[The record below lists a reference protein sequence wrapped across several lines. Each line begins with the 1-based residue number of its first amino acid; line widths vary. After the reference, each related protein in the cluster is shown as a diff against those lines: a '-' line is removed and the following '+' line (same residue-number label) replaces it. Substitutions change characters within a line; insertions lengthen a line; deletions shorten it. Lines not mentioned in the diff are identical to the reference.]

1 MVIVKNLIFEYPGF
15 RALKNISFE
24 LETGSVTA
32 LVGPNGA
39 GKTTLLRCL
48 ASLSEPFSGQIYIN
62 GIDILENPQANHR
75 QTGYLSDTFGLYEGL
90 TIRQNL
96 TFIGSAQKI
105 DNIDA
110 RVNEVIGLLSLEEY
124 ADKDAKVLS
133 RGWRQRLGVAMA
145 MLHQPSFLIL
155 DEPASGL
162 DPEARIH
169 LSWLIKSLN
178 QQGITLLVSSHIL
191 AELEDYS
198 THLLVMQ
205 NGKIIDN
212 KKLGEKLPNDTRKLI
227 LRLSAAFEATLEVLF
242 HHPLVAGLTG
252 TGEEYHFQFNG
263 DIEEQRKLLKELV
276 IRDVPVLSLEEEKT
290 NLQDEYLKTVRGN

>member
-1 MVIVKNLIFEYPGF
+1 MVIVENLIFEYPGF

-48 ASLSEPFSGQIYIN
+48 ASLSEPYSGEISIN

-90 TIRQNL
+90 TVRQNL
-96 TFIGSAQKI
+96 EFIGSAQKI
-105 DNIDA
+105 QHLEP
-110 RVNEVIGLLSLEEY
+110 RVEEVIGMLELSEY
-124 ADKDAKVLS
+124 ADKDAKILS

-145 MLHQPSFLIL
+145 LLHQPRFLIL

-169 LSWLIKSLN
+169 LSFLIKSLN

-205 NGKIIDN
+205 KGKIIEN
-212 KKLGEKLPNDTRKLI
+212 KKLGAKNENDSRKL
-227 LRLSAAFEATLEVLF
+227 LLKLSTAFEPTVEVLF
-242 HHPLVAGLTG
+242 HHPLVSGLNG
-252 TGEEYHFQFNG
+252 AGEEYNFHFKGNQ
-263 DIEEQRKLLKELV
+263 EEQRNLLKELV
-276 IRDVPVLSLEEEKT
+276 LRDVPVLSLEEEKT
-290 NLQDEYLKTVRGN
+290 NLQDEYLKTVKGL

>member
-1 MVIVKNLIFEYPGF
+1 MVIVENLLFEYPGF

-48 ASLSEPFSGQIYIN
+48 ASLSEPYSGKIYIQ

-90 TIRQNL
+90 TVRQNL
-96 TFIGSAQKI
+96 EFIGSAQKI
-105 DNIDA
+105 QQREA
-110 RVNEVIGLLSLEEY
+110 KVEEVIGMLELGEY
-124 ADKDAKVLS
+124 ADKDAKILS

-145 MLHQPSFLIL
+145 LLHQPRFLIL

-169 LSWLIKSLN
+169 LSSLIKSLN

-205 NGKIIDN
+205 KGRIIEN
-212 KKLGEKLPNDTRKLI
+212 KKLGVKKADESRKL
-227 LRLSAAFEATLEVLF
+227 LLKLSNAFEPIVEVLF
-242 HHPLVAGLTG
+242 HHPLVSGLNG
-252 TGEEYHFQFNG
+252 TGEEYHFQFKGNQ
-263 DIEEQRKLLKELV
+263 EEQRNLLKELV
-276 IRDVPVLSLEEEKT
+276 MRDVPVLSLEEEKT
-290 NLQDEYLKTVRGN
+290 NLQEEYLKTVKGQ

>member
-1 MVIVKNLIFEYPGF
+1 MVIVENLIFEYPGF

-48 ASLSEPFSGQIYIN
+48 ASLSEPYSGEISIN

-90 TIRQNL
+90 TVRQNL
-96 TFIGSAQKI
+96 EFIGSAQKI
-105 DNIDA
+105 QHIEP
-110 RVNEVIGLLSLEEY
+110 RVEEVIGMLELGEY
-124 ADKDAKVLS
+124 ADKDAKILS

-145 MLHQPSFLIL
+145 LLHQPRFLIL

-169 LSWLIKSLN
+169 LSFLIKSLN

-205 NGKIIDN
+205 KGKIIEN
-212 KKLGEKLPNDTRKLI
+212 KKLGAKNENDTRKL
-227 LRLSAAFEATLEVLF
+227 LLKLSTAFEPTVEVLF
-242 HHPLVAGLTG
+242 HHPLVSGLNG
-252 TGEEYHFQFNG
+252 AGEEYNFHFKGNQ
-263 DIEEQRKLLKELV
+263 EEQRNLLKELV
-276 IRDVPVLSLEEEKT
+276 LRDVPVLSLEEEKT
-290 NLQDEYLKTVRGN
+290 NLQDEYLKTVKGL